1 MFDNDSPELSL
12 LRATATWS
20 VTDNGFPFEPV
31 KFDCLALRSPFTRE
45 QMRLDVFLDVLK
57 KDSNF
62 FELFD
67 SEEGPKSGDREISY
81 PSDFP
86 IITHQNFQKNNKLMR
101 FLGQFAK

>member
-1 MFDNDSPELSL
+1 LN
-12 LRATATWS
+12 
-20 VTDNGFPFEPV
+20 
-31 KFDCLALRSPFTRE
+31 
-45 QMRLDVFLDVLK
+45 VFLDILK

-86 IITHQNFQKNNKLMR
+86 IIMHQNFQKNNKLMR